1 LQNDTPGVGALREH
15 PLALAL
21 HAAFDRHRDAVLQA
35 PTGAGKSTLVPLAL
49 LQQPW
54 VNGRKILMLEPR
66 RLAAR
71 AVAARMASLLGER
84 VGGTVGYRMR
94 LDTRV
99 SRATRIEVV
108 TEGVLTRLLQ
118 EDPALEQVAC
128 LIFDEYHERSLAADL
143 GLAFALDARREL
155 GASFRVLIMS
165 ATLDGERVAALLGDA
180 EVVSVPGR
188 AFPVELRYLGRA
200 LPLLP
205 AASGS
210 GGAAND
216 AAALTRV
223 VAAAVRR
230 ALDES
235 AGDVLVFLPGAGE
248 IRRVD
253 AVLREAGLPAQVQ
266 LWPLYGDLA
275 AAAQDAVLAPAAA
288 GSRKVVLATNIA
300 ETSLTIP
307 GVTAVVDAG
316 LVRRSH
322 FDPAT
327 GMSVLTLSRISRAA
341 SDQRAGRAGR
351 VAPGICYRLWSEGA
365 HASLAAQTTPEIL
378 EADLAPLALE
388 LARWGAD
395 DAARLQ
401 WLDAPPAPALQQAR
415 ALLMRLD
422 ALNAQGRLTSAGRD
436 MARLP
441 VHPRLAHML
450 LAARSLEAPE
460 TAAQLAALLSERDL
474 LPPGAPRGERDPD
487 IRSRLELLHGAAGAG
502 GADRALLERLQRGA
516 RVLQDAARA
525 LARAA
530 PGRGQPLSK
539 VQPPPGQLAGA
550 LLALAYP
557 DRISQRREGSDGR
570 YLLANGRGAAFAG
583 SVSLAREEFIVA
595 VQLDDREREARIDLA
610 APLQRAL
617 LEQLFAE
624 HIVTEARFGWDARA
638 GAVLAR
644 HVRRL
649 DALLLE
655 DTQQPAADDAR
666 AVAAMIDGI
675 RQCGVEALPWDTDSR
690 ALQARMQFVR
700 ALEGAKL
707 ARPELADWPASDDAA
722 LMASLEQWLAPY
734 LAGITRREQLA
745 RLPLAEALRGRL
757 GAAQLRALEAL
768 APRELAVP
776 SGSRIR
782 IDYSDASA
790 PCISVRLQEVFGL
803 AVTPHIADGAIAVTL
818 KLLSPAQRPVQIT
831 RDLAGFW
838 RSSYLQVRKDMRG
851 RYPRHHWP
859 EDPLQA
865 APSRGAK
872 RRPDKAPRK

>member
-1 LQNDTPGVGALREH
+1 MHG
-15 PLALAL
+15 
-21 HAAFDRHRDAVLQA
+21 
-35 PTGAGKSTLVPLAL
+35 
-49 LQQPW
+49 
-54 VNGRKILMLEPR
+54 
-66 RLAAR
+66 
-71 AVAARMASLLGER
+71 
-84 VGGTVGYRMR
+84 
-94 LDTRV
+94 
-99 SRATRIEVV
+99 
-108 TEGVLTRLLQ
+108 
-118 EDPALEQVAC
+118 
-128 LIFDEYHERSLAADL
+128 
-143 GLAFALDARREL
+143 
-155 GASFRVLIMS
+155 
-165 ATLDGERVAALLGDA
+165 
-180 EVVSVPGR
+180 
-188 AFPVELRYLGRA
+188 
-200 LPLLP
+200 
-205 AASGS
+205 
-210 GGAAND
+210 
-216 AAALTRV
+216 AAALERV

-253 AVLREAGLPAQVQ
+253 GVLREAGLPAQVQ

-288 GSRKVVLATNIA
+288 GTRKVVLATNIA

-316 LVRRSH
+316 LARRSH

-365 HASLAAQTTPEIL
+365 HASLAGETTPEIL

-388 LARWGAD
+388 LARWGVD

-415 ALLMRLD
+415 ALLLRLD

-450 LAARSLEAPE
+450 LAARSLDALE

-474 LPPGAPRGERDPD
+474 LHPGAQRGERDPD
-487 IRSRLELLHGAAGAG
+487 VRSRLELLHGGAGAA
-502 GADRALLERLQRGA
+502 GADRALLERVQRGSRA
-516 RVLQDAARA
+516 LHDAARA
-525 LARAA
+525 SAATARE
-530 PGRGQPLSK
+530 RGKPL
-539 VQPPPGQLAGA
+539 PPPQLAGA

-557 DRISQRREGSDGR
+557 DRIGQRREGSDGR

-583 SVSLAREEFIVA
+583 RVSLAREEFIVA

-617 LEQLFAE
+617 LEQLFAG

-644 HVRRL
+644 RVRRL

-655 DTQQPAADDAR
+655 DTLQPAADDAR

-675 RQCGVEALPWDTDSR
+675 RQCGIEALPWDADNR

-700 ALEGAKL
+700 SLQRRDL
-707 ARPELADWPASDDAA
+707 PDWPASDDAA

-734 LAGITRREQLA
+734 LSGITRRDQLA
-745 RLPLAEALRGRL
+745 RLPLGEALRGRL
-757 GAAQLRALEAL
+757 GVGQQRALEAL
-768 APRELAVP
+768 APRELTVP

-782 IDYSDASA
+782 IDYTDASA

-803 AVTPHIADGAIAVTL
+803 AATPQIADGAIAVTL

-838 RSSYLQVRKDMRG
+838 RSSYLEVRKDMRG

-859 EDPLQA
+859 DDPLQA
-865 APSRGAK
+865 LPTRGA
-872 RRPDKAPRK
+872 RPRSEKAPRK